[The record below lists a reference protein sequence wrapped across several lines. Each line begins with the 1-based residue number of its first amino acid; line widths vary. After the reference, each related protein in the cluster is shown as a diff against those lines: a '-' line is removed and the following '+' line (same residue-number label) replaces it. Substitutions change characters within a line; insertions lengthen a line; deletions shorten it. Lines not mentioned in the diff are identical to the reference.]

1 MARVAVAGKK
11 SNGMQQPEIDWNE
24 IAQVAYELFEQR
36 GFVHGH
42 DQEDWLRAE
51 QIVRQR
57 LFSNRLTR

>member
-11 SNGMQQPEIDWNE
+11 SNGMQEPEIDRNE
-24 IAQVAYELFEQR
+24 IAQVAYELFERR

-57 LFSNRLTR
+57 FLSSRLIR